1 MYQLVFIQIY
11 QLSISEPVQIINVR
25 IKTHLLKY
33 FFKHKNIDPQPPE
46 VKILPTPLP
55 FSDIPGS

>member
-1 MYQLVFIQIY
+1 MYQLV
-11 QLSISEPVQIINVR
+11 LSFKYTNILSEPVQINNVR

-55 FSDIPGS
+55 ISDFPGN